1 MFTTA
6 GTKKA
11 GVFAAAALTVAG
23 LGTTI
28 GLTTA
33 QADTGSDG
41 SSKGEVTAASLTER
55 VGPSNRVSSV
65 DGDLSRGDT
74 VEIACQLP
82 GTPVDGNST
91 WYKVDT
97 GYWVSARYVDV
108 SGDGPDHCDKGS
120 QQGTTTA
127 AVNVR
132 QAPTMQDTRLGS
144 IGTGVSTVNVY
155 CKVSGGN
162 VGNNTFWYATGWGD
176 GSETGYVHSE
186 YLKVS
191 GDVEF
196 CDA

>member
-1 MFTTA
+1 MFSTTR
-6 GTKKA
+6 TKKA

-28 GLTTA
+28 GLSTA
-33 QADTGSDG
+33 QADTGDD
-41 SSKGEVTAASLTER
+41 SSVRGKVVASSLTER

-65 DGDLSRGDT
+65 DGDLSWADSVG
-74 VEIACQLP
+74 ISCKLP
-82 GTPVDGNST
+82 GTPVGGNAT

-97 GYWVSARYVDV
+97 GYWVSARYVKV
-108 SGDGPDHCDKGS
+108 WGAGPDHCDKGS

-132 QAPTMQDTRLGS
+132 KAPTTQDTRLGS
-144 IGTGVSTVNVY
+144 IGKGVSTVNIY

-186 YLKVS
+186 YVQVS
-191 GDVEF
+191 GEVKS